1 MGTVSQENILA
12 NILTFILKMGTFRG
26 LPIQVFRGNGGAP
39 DILTLILRT
48 PSTLMKEIRVGLI
61 GFGTVGSGLARTLL
75 TQEKRLRQK
84 VGVPIILSRVADI
97 NVDALPA
104 EFSSIALS
112 RDAGDIFND
121 PAIDIV
127 VELIGG
133 MEPAR
138 SFMLEAISRGKHVV
152 TANKA
157 LLSVHG
163 KEIFEAAVAGNV
175 EVGFEASVG
184 GGIPVI
190 KALKE
195 GLVANR
201 IDVIRGI
208 MNGTA
213 NYILSQMTE
222 HGTPFDVVLKDA
234 QEKGFAEADPTYDI
248 EGIDTAHK
256 LAILMSIAYGQYVH
270 LDDISVE
277 GISSIK
283 SVDID
288 FAKGF
293 GYHIKLLAISRNHGE
308 HMEGR
313 VHPTMVPVS
322 NMLAHINGSFN
333 AIQFTGDTVGEVL
346 FYGHGAGMMPTGSAV
361 AADVVDISRNIIS
374 RSINRVP
381 ALSYLPNQFSKPSI
395 TPMSALECPFYF
407 RVTVLDH
414 PGVLSAISGILGRH
428 NISIKSVIQKGQK
441 PGQPVHVVLMA
452 HRASE
457 AAVQKAVEEIDALE
471 SCTEPTVKI
480 RILIEED

>member
-1 MGTVSQENILA
+1 
-12 NILTFILKMGTFRG
+12 
-26 LPIQVFRGNGGAP
+26 
-39 DILTLILRT
+39 
-48 PSTLMKEIRVGLI
+48 MKEIRVGLI
-61 GFGTVGSGLARTLL
+61 GFGTVGSGLAHTLL
-75 TQEKRLRQK
+75 SQNKRLSRK
-84 VGVPIILSRVADI
+84 VGVPISLTRVADI
-97 NVDALPA
+97 NVDALPD
-104 EFSSIALS
+104 EFSHITLS

-121 PAIDIV
+121 PDIDIV

-138 SFMLEAISRGKHVV
+138 TFMLEAIGKGKHVV

-163 KEIFEAAVAGNV
+163 KEIFEAAVANNV

-222 HGTPFDVVLKDA
+222 HGSPFDEVLKEA

-256 LAILMSIAYGQYVH
+256 LAILMSIAYGQHVH

-283 SVDID
+283 PMDID
-288 FAKGF
+288 FAREF
-293 GYHIKLLAISRNHGE
+293 GYRIKLLAISRNHGDHTE
-308 HMEGR
+308 AR
-313 VHPTMVPVS
+313 VHPTMVPEAH
-322 NMLAHINGSFN
+322 MLANINGSFN

-374 RSINRVP
+374 QSINRVP
-381 ALSYLPNQFSKPSI
+381 PLSYLPEQFSRPSI
-395 TPMSALECPFYF
+395 TPMSTLQCPFYF
-407 RVTVLDH
+407 RVTVLDE
-414 PGVLSAISGILGRH
+414 PGVLSAISGILGTH
-428 NISIKSVIQKGQK
+428 NISIKSVIQKGHQA
-441 PGQPVHVVLMA
+441 GEPVHVVLMA

-457 AAVQKAVEEIDALE
+457 ASVQKAITEIDALDF
-471 SCTEPTVKI
+471 CTEPTVKI
-480 RILIEED
+480 RILIDED